1 MRKGKSR
8 SPPKL
13 SNGRLPLILACLP
26 TTCKNTDSQGC
37 EALILPFT
45 IWGIAG
51 TSQTAR
57 IRNHNQ
63 KNLSKI
69 ERNEVKQ
76 YGNEICRAKYGT
88 VFWNS

>member
-1 MRKGKSR
+1 MRKEKSR

-13 SNGRLPLILACLP
+13 LNGRLPLIPACLL

-63 KNLSKI
+63 KTYQK
-69 ERNEVKQ
+69 
-76 YGNEICRAKYGT
+76 
-88 VFWNS
+88 

>member
-1 MRKGKSR
+1 MKEKSR

-13 SNGRLPLILACLP
+13 SNGRLLLILACLP
-26 TTCKNTDSQGC
+26 CTCKNTDSQGC

-57 IRNHNQ
+57 IRNYNQ
-63 KNLSKI
+63 FIKI
-69 ERNEVKQ
+69 ERNEVKH
-76 YGNEICRAKYGT
+76 YGNEICRARYGT

>member
-13 SNGRLPLILACLP
+13 SNARLPLILACLP

-37 EALILPFT
+37 EAFILPFT
-45 IWGIAG
+45 ICGIAG
-51 TSQTAR
+51 ISKNAR

-63 KNLSKI
+63 LTYQI
-69 ERNEVKQ
+69 
-76 YGNEICRAKYGT
+76 
-88 VFWNS
+88 

>member
-1 MRKGKSR
+1 MKEKSR

-13 SNGRLPLILACLP
+13 SNGRFLLILACLP
-26 TTCKNTDSQGC
+26 PTCKNTDSQGC

-57 IRNHNQ
+57 IRNYNQ
-63 KNLSKI
+63 FIKI
-69 ERNEVKQ
+69 ERNEVKH
-76 YGNEICRAKYGT
+76 YGNEICRARYGT